1 MLAIVVVAVLCVSV
15 CVCLCV
21 CVPKLLGK
29 VDLILYAC
37 MCFAF
42 NCLYVGN

>member
-1 MLAIVVVAVLCVSV
+1 MLAIVVVAVAVHCVNM
-15 CVCLCV
+15 CV

-37 MCFAF
+37 VCVSRFQLF
-42 NCLYVGN
+42 IRR

>member
-1 MLAIVVVAVLCVSV
+1 MSVIAVIVVCVRV
-15 CVCLCV
+15 CVCV

-37 MCFAF
+37 VVFAL

>member
-1 MLAIVVVAVLCVSV
+1 MSAIVVAVVVCVS
-15 CVCLCV
+15 V

-37 MCFAF
+37 VVFAL